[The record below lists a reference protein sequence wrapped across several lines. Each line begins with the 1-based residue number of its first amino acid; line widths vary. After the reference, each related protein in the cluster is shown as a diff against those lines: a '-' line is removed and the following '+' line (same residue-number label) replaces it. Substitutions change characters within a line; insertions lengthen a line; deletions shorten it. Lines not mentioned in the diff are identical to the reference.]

1 MNLPILRRAITRR
14 TALASA
20 LTAAPVLMLVR
31 PSLAQGSAAPAGA
44 GSDSAGSGMAARLA
58 GLERQNGGRLGV
70 AALNL
75 ATGNRVEHR
84 GGERFPMC
92 STFKVLASA
101 LVLARVDQGKERL
114 DRRVAFTKADVI
126 TWSPITEKYADGP
139 GLTMADYCEAAIT
152 YSDNTAGNMLLDSFG
167 GPAGLTAYL
176 RSLGDEVTRLDRTE
190 PTLNESIPGDPRDTT
205 SPGAMLD
212 TLRRLLFGNALSEA
226 SRAQLAAWMIAN
238 TTGGK
243 RLRAGFPSDWRVG
256 DKTGTGSMGT
266 ANDVAVAWP
275 PTGGPIL
282 VTVYYTGSTIS
293 DDRRN
298 AVIAEAGRI
307 VAGV

>member
-1 MNLPILRRAITRR
+1 MNFPTIRRAITRR
-14 TALASA
+14 AALASA

-31 PSLAQGSAAPAGA
+31 PSLAQGNGAASGA
-44 GSDSAGSGMAARLA
+44 GSDMAARLA

-75 ATGNRVEHR
+75 ATGNRVGHR

-152 YSDNTAGNMLLDSFG
+152 YSDNTAANVLLDSFG

-176 RSLGDEVTRLDRTE
+176 RSLGDGVTRLDRTE
-190 PTLNESIPGDPRDTT
+190 PTLNEAIPGDPRDTT
-205 SPGAMLD
+205 SPDAMLD
-212 TLRRLLFGNALSEA
+212 TLRRLLFGNTLSEA

-256 DKTGTGSMGT
+256 DKTGTGAVGT

-275 PTGGPIL
+275 PAGGPIL
-282 VTVYYTGSTIS
+282 VTVYYTESTIS